1 MRQPGSST
9 SDPAYGLAEAKF
21 AGVPAEPPVED
32 SQSPPDAPAPLESGN
47 APEANSVAG
56 AGAAEVK

>member
-9 SDPAYGLAEAKF
+9 SDPGYGLAEAKF
-21 AGVPAEPPVED
+21 AGVPAEPPEEG
-32 SQSPPDAPAPLESGN
+32 SQSPPDAPAPLESEN
-47 APEANSVAG
+47 APEANSVGG